1 MYILIL
7 IVKGVDHMDSILQQI
22 YAGGLA
28 PICDA
33 MPRVREYQEAL
44 QAHFRH
50 YDALREKLTRLDPAL
65 QREFDRFADEQLD
78 LRPMDL
84 EEQFLMGFRLGA
96 RLMIEVLDQ
105 PET

>member
-1 MYILIL
+1 MSYPQISNQNRKEVAIM
-7 IVKGVDHMDSILQQI
+7 VSILQQI

-96 RLMIEVLDQ
+96 V
-105 PET
+105 

>member
-1 MYILIL
+1 M
-7 IVKGVDHMDSILQQI
+7 VSILQQI

-44 QAHFRH
+44 QA
-50 YDALREKLTRLDPAL
+50 

>member
-1 MYILIL
+1 MSYPQISNQNRKEVAIM
-7 IVKGVDHMDSILQQI
+7 VSILQQI

-44 QAHFRH
+44 Q
-50 YDALREKLTRLDPAL
+50 
-65 QREFDRFADEQLD
+65 
-78 LRPMDL
+78 
-84 EEQFLMGFRLGA
+84 EQFLMGFRLGA

>member
-1 MYILIL
+1 MTPCPAS
-7 IVKGVDHMDSILQQI
+7 GN
-22 YAGGLA
+22 
-28 PICDA
+28 
-33 MPRVREYQEAL
+33 
-44 QAHFRH
+44 
-50 YDALREKLTRLDPAL
+50 TRRPS
-65 QREFDRFADEQLD
+65 RPTSGTTTPSGKSSRFADEQLD